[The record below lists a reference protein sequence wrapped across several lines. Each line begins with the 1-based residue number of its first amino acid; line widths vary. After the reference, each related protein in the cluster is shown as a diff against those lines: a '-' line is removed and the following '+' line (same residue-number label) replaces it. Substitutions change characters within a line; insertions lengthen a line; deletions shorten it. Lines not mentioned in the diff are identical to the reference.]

1 MSNESVTKY
10 FIRKF
15 YRLNYLASIKFN
27 AKFARVIKPLDE
39 IFYYHPKSYYMATM
53 MDFRQKQYRSDVK
66 RDRFNVGHRSYE
78 ILRPEFRWHTSVFH
92 EANNRE
98 TIFRGLFV

>member
-1 MSNESVTKY
+1 
-10 FIRKF
+10 
-15 YRLNYLASIKFN
+15 
-27 AKFARVIKPLDE
+27 
-39 IFYYHPKSYYMATM
+39 MATM
-53 MDFRQKQYRSDVK
+53 MDFRQKQYRSDVN

-98 TIFRGLFV
+98 TIFWGLFV